1 MKSSAMLVSGL
12 LLALFYSSCVSAQ
25 TRDLQAVSTI
35 SQTSISWNRSVTGG
49 DPLAK
54 LQFNDSRLANTAGG
68 LDPSQVSDLAVRTC
82 VRVPRCQSCLNHYI
96 CLHQKSR
103 NNCAV
108 SNVWLTT
115 LERVAILHPQQRSRK
130 QVPFSAD
137 SLDLHWCHQC
147 DCVLGHR

>member
-1 MKSSAMLVSGL
+1 MLVSGL
-12 LLALFYSSCVSAQ
+12 LLVLFCSSCVSAQ

-82 VRVPRCQSCLNHYI
+82 VGVPPCQSCLI
-96 CLHQKSR
+96 TSDIVLCLLAPKKPQQ
-103 NNCAV
+103 
-108 SNVWLTT
+108 L
-115 LERVAILHPQQRSRK
+115 LGFERVVDDH
-130 QVPFSAD
+130 
-137 SLDLHWCHQC
+137 
-147 DCVLGHR
+147 